1 MAVAMKVSVE
11 EYLELERTCQVRH
24 EYLDGELREMPG
36 GNDKHSLLK
45 VNVVTALRV
54 ALRSKP
60 CTLYNSDLKIKLPK
74 PKLYT
79 YPDASVVVGESS
91 LESSKNDSL
100 LNPRV
105 IVEVLSKSTES
116 YDRGDKFE
124 HYQTVESFTD
134 YLLVSQTSYRVE
146 HYLRQ
151 TDDTWLLKIY
161 RGLEAK
167 VVITSTECE
176 LFLAD
181 IYDGVTLP
189 LLMQDSTEVG

>member
-1 MAVAMKVSVE
+1 MAVVTKISVE
-11 EYLELERTCQVRH
+11 EYLELERSSNVRH

-36 GNDKHSLLK
+36 GNNKHSLLK

-54 ALRSKP
+54 ELRGKP

-79 YPDASVVVGESS
+79 YPDASVVAGESAF
-91 LESSKNDSL
+91 ENSKNDAL
-100 LNPRV
+100 LNPRL
-105 IVEVLSKSTES
+105 ILEVLSKSTES
-116 YDRGDKFE
+116 YDRGEKFE

-161 RGLEAK
+161 RGLEAR
-167 VVITSTECE
+167 VIIVSLGCE
-176 LFLAD
+176 LSLAA
-181 IYDGVTLP
+181 IYEGVMLE
-189 LLMQDSTEVG
+189 S